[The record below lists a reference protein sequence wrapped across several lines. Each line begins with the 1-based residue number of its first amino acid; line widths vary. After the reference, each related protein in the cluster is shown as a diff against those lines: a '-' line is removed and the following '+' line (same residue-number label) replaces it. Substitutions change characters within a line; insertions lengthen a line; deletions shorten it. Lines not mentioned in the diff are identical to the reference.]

1 MMASS
6 TVEMLCHCGMGN
18 ISIKNCGSQEINNYQ
33 IDSQFDCTRILTTKG
48 GALSNL
54 EQLISS
60 PLLESRKI
68 QCSLLPSLFTSEGEL
83 EN

>member
-1 MMASS
+1 M
-6 TVEMLCHCGMGN
+6 ERLCHFGMAD
-18 ISIKNCGSQEINNYQ
+18 ISTKTCGSQAINNYQ
-33 IDSQFDCTRILTTKG
+33 INLQFDCTRIVTTKG

-68 QCSLLPSLFTSEGEL
+68 QCSLLPSIFTPEGEL